1 MKLTQNLATEIIDR
15 LTPYIQVPMNL
26 MDLSGRI
33 VASSDPDRH
42 MQVHQGAIAVM
53 NRGEDVV
60 IDEGNLHEFPGT
72 KKGVNLP
79 IIHRGQMAGVVGL
92 TGEPD
97 EIMQAAGVT
106 KASVEIALEQIY
118 IQRQTF
124 YQERQWENWLHQ
136 LLHPR
141 EIDETY
147 LAEEARYT
155 LNAEMAGTWRALVI
169 QSDQSLS
176 DKTGQLQALLDQLN
190 VSPLFS
196 VMYRETEFVIVLPS
210 DQEPTTFAEKIV
222 QQSDIHMRIG
232 VGNLHNDIPGIR
244 ASYFEATQAL
254 RFSGSD
260 PVAKSSDWELERLID
275 SIPHETYRAIAE
287 PYQKKLESLDHVYI
301 STLRELLARNF
312 KIKETADALHIHR
325 NTLNYRITQIE
336 EKTGLSPGNLKDAIL
351 LTVILQYIDT

>member
-53 NRGEDVV
+53 ERGKDVV
-60 IDEGNLHEFPGT
+60 INEGNLHEFPGT

-118 IQRQTF
+118 IQRQAF

-141 EIDETY
+141 EIDEAY

-155 LNAEMAGTWRALVI
+155 LNARMEGTWRVLVI
-169 QSDQSLS
+169 QSDQVLS
-176 DKTGQLQALLDQLN
+176 DKVGQLQTVLDQSN
-190 VSPLFS
+190 ADPLFS
-196 VMYRETEFVIVLPS
+196 VMYRETEFIIAFPADQQPS
-210 DQEPTTFAEKIV
+210 AFAEKIL
-222 QQSDIHMRIG
+222 QQTQLQIG
-232 VGNLHNDIPGIR
+232 IGESHQGIPGLR
-244 ASYFEATQAL
+244 TSYFEAKQAIK
-254 RFSGSD
+254 FAGKGTI
-260 PVAKSSDWELERLID
+260 AKSSDWEPERLID
-275 SIPHETYRAIAE
+275 AIPDDVYRAIAL
-287 PYQKKLESLDHVYI
+287 PYQKKLEALGPVYI
-301 STLRELLARNF
+301 STLKELLEHNI
-312 KIKETADALHIHR
+312 KIKETAEALHIHR
-325 NTLNYRITQIE
+325 NTLGYRLTQIE
-336 EKTGLSPGNLKDAIL
+336 EKTGLSPGNLKDTILFAI
-351 LTVILQYIDT
+351 ILQHIDH